1 MYFISPEPDP
11 AGHGDVQ
18 AADRHDQGRDDQR
31 NDQTLEHLEEEDAG
45 KPDVVC
51 LKKKKEDLNK
61 IKQLLTHNTFVKL
74 TLTCSDLLKPS
85 ETAIPPCS

>member
-18 AADRHDQGRDDQR
+18 AADRHDEGRDDQR

-51 LKKKKEDLNK
+51 LRKKKNVKSY
-61 IKQLLTHNTFVKL
+61 HNTFAKL